1 MLSGNCI
8 HGGYIYQI
16 TATRLFWKLFVY
28 SYVKKLPKVGETLS
42 GHKLVICCG
51 GKGANQA
58 VTAARLGAKTGF
70 IGKVINTVQ

>member
-1 MLSGNCI
+1 M
-8 HGGYIYQI
+8 
-16 TATRLFWKLFVY
+16 
-28 SYVKKLPKVGETLS
+28 KKLPKAEETLS